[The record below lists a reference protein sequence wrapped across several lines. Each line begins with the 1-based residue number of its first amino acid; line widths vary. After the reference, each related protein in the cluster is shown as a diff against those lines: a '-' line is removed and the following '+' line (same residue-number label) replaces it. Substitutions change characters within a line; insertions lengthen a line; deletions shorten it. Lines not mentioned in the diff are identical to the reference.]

1 MATMQPAWRRHPPR
15 LMFRLLLL
23 AISVIAGHAQAAET
37 FTGIVS
43 HVSDGDTL
51 WVQPRAGG
59 PPRKLRIDG
68 IDAPEICQ
76 AGGEAARRALAQRA
90 LHRPVAVT
98 VRRHDS
104 YGRGLAHVALEG
116 RDLGADM
123 VGSGHAWSYRWRQQP
138 GPYAAHEARA
148 RQAGRGLFALDQAE
162 RPRDFRQRHG
172 SCYRPR
178 Q

>member
-1 MATMQPAWRRHPPR
+1 
-15 LMFRLLLL
+15 MFRLLLL
-23 AISVIAGHAQAAET
+23 AIGVIAGQVRAAET
-37 FTGIVS
+37 FAGTVS
-43 HVSDGDTL
+43 YVSDGDTL

-76 AGGEAARRALAQRA
+76 AGGEAARQELARRA

-104 YGRGLAHVALEG
+104 YGRGLARVALEG

-148 RQAGRGLFALDQAE
+148 RQAGRGLFALDQLE
-162 RPRDFRQRHG
+162 RPQDFRQRHG

-178 Q
+178 P